1 MMRSQH
7 QNQQD
12 YQSKIFYELS
22 ALVLNIMRS
31 PPSSIDFSDQ
41 TPAIQRRRRE
51 GPSFQQITPAGF
63 ASLLLGISLSLMLCG
78 SVTFFL
84 GFILMPWVL
93 GLVIFLYFVG
103 MVSSIS
109 MIWRAILC
117 HNSAPPSPRK
127 DIPYVRIWEVLM
139 CFPIVFYWF

>member
-1 MMRSQH
+1 MMGRQH

-31 PPSSIDFSDQ
+31 PPMSVDFPDQ
-41 TPAIQRRRRE
+41 APAIQRRVRD

-63 ASLLLGISLSLMLCG
+63 ASLLLGVSLSLMLCG

-93 GLVIFLYFVG
+93 GLVIVLYFVG
-103 MVSSIS
+103 VISSIS
-109 MIWRAILC
+109 MIGRAIFC
-117 HNSAPPSPRK
+117 HNTAPSCPRK
-127 DIPYVRIWEVLM
+127 DIPGKNSFHSSLVL
-139 CFPIVFYWF
+139 V